1 MGVPRAFEL
10 VGKHYSPNA
19 VDPRTIEEHK
29 HLDLNSLMI
38 GYIENTFKSM
48 RLNNWKKPPDKR
60 ESVAIII
67 ERLGSSVSQKLEE
80 HFSKDTTTI
89 HFDGDYTSEKEAAH
103 KERYERF
110 QQSVQQVE
118 QAISKT
124 IAVIDS
130 VQIPDAP
137 TSGERNRIVRCSKR
151 ATEAWK
157 KTRQWSLD
165 PESRNA
171 LSRALEAQGWHT
183 HVCPGEADTCI
194 SQQQAEPVV
203 VVSTDSDYL
212 FRDVDVLIRKDSRDH
227 SKFTRYNITDML
239 SALGLQKEAWKVV
252 GITSGNDYAKNLE
265 GVAIGTNYD
274 LMSLWQPSPDDSVSR
289 IMDSYCDAYANE
301 LLTAQQI
308 RDQFQNAE
316 RVMGENKETF
326 PLEQEDRRTSELDTR
341 LEAMRTRTGQSLK
354 AYRKSR
360 RQKKLLAVTLAPS
373 TTSDQDPMSEGCTST
388 STATAPGPNPHPN
401 QPSKE
406 QGRGYKTFMPTN
418 KFRAKAFTQK
428 KQESTHS
435 TPSRKRRKRKQK
447 KKRKRP
453 TLYNPCSRKQRM
465 DPTLKT
471 AEPTR
476 TNTLQPATVIRNCLK
491 RYATVSLNCG
501 TLSTQLRR
509 GLASNEVG
517 QEDERGLIQKEVVTV
532 VKEMVRIGTEAT
544 ICAQQAIS
552 LFIARTMSE
561 FPSLSDPDRAA
572 RRERLEHIAYFH
584 NDQFF
589 GNLLQDIFMWHNVG
603 PRDGGARSAT
613 PANACIESIV
623 NMYRDFLDESGH
635 EVPKLQTVIDS
646 NLTPFLQLTGR
657 QFADTLQM
665 HYQRNI
671 SELVERVKEHN
682 GAWAQGEN
690 GVSVLSS
697 IDNKGNSSDHDP
709 ISLFWILNIQLPAEK
724 QFTFVP
730 ESGFTDQFFTIT
742 EESLLKVLLRK
753 QANPKSFLEEFG
765 TMTNAKKHAADH
777 RGDLVYKLFFSKSLS
792 YDSRVSLI
800 NPDTDIPSG
809 HSLWDY
815 GSDDESGD
823 SGGGFLASGSKSE
836 VKDSFQDIIRA
847 AGDGSIKRK
856 YVLTGSFSSN
866 GYEIHVNASNLLREA
881 PKASKKP
888 NTTRSKLN
896 DVLTMPPSESDHY
909 VIVGIDPGIKSTA
922 TCCILDSANTARVEN
937 MMISQGSHTH
947 VTKTYQKT
955 LERAK
960 KKAGDIQDLEA
971 TILPIQ
977 GTTWAEVGDS
987 IEQRILS
994 RLDVHEL
1001 LRKFYGSDI
1010 FKMKAFHRKQA
1021 LTATK
1026 NKGIDRVIAAARSTE
1041 VEPCFVVGDGEFGSS
1056 SETLHQ
1062 DFISLLKK
1070 KANALGLPIYCADEW
1085 RTSMVCCRCKQVG
1098 TLDGRA
1104 LKCECSEK
1112 DRDHNAAH
1120 NIARATVHLIQ
1131 HNEWP
1136 PELTRTQQ

>member
-1 MGVPRAFEL
+1 MGVKEAWKYLEQEGSKGTEVDTKAISSHIHIDTPSLFRAYITATE
-10 VGKHYSPNA
+10 HYI
-19 VDPRTIEEHK
+19 VQDQRK
-29 HLDLNSLMI
+29 QR
-38 GYIENTFKSM
+38 KSGQAPTKEQLAEAKNVKLAS
-48 RLNNWKKPPDKR
+48 RLNNR
-60 ESVAIII
+60 LAESFEKSRVT
-67 ERLGSSVSQKLEE
+67 L
-80 HFSKDTTTI
+80 
-89 HFDGDYTSEKEAAH
+89 HFDGLPSEQKKFAH
-103 KERYERF
+103 KERTARRETQIKKAQCSILKTQLIIHSDVDSSAKDHHVTPSDSTTAPVKLTSAMKRRVVRSNKQAQKLCKAARTLDPSTKAELTKRLRDDHGWIVCECRGEADVCISSQAGPVTVATSDSDFLFHEVDVVLRQLPLSKKKYHEF
-110 QQSVQQVE
+110 HIQQDVLEKLEITANAWRVSGAVTRNDYSRSVEGCDLETNVLIMKSLDE
-118 QAISKT
+118 NL
-124 IAVIDS
+124 DS
-130 VQIPDAP
+130 
-137 TSGERNRIVRCSKR
+137 
-151 ATEAWK
+151 
-157 KTRQWSLD
+157 D
-165 PESRNA
+165 PESM
-171 LSRALEAQGWHT
+171 LLEY
-183 HVCPGEADTCI
+183 CE
-194 SQQQAEPVV
+194 E
-203 VVSTDSDYL
+203 VSTLKSLPEPCQTCQFDCSRDIFFYRRETFGDATSPTNQTIDSDMEVMMKDFYAFL
-212 FRDVDVLIRKDSRDH
+212 RKYAEARKDR
-227 SKFTRYNITDML
+227 
-239 SALGLQKEAWKVV
+239 KV
-252 GITSGNDYAKNLE
+252 S
-265 GVAIGTNYD
+265 
-274 LMSLWQPSPDDSVSR
+274 Q
-289 IMDSYCDAYANE
+289 
-301 LLTAQQI
+301 
-308 RDQFQNAE
+308 
-316 RVMGENKETF
+316 
-326 PLEQEDRRTSELDTR
+326 
-341 LEAMRTRTGQSLK
+341 
-354 AYRKSR
+354 
-360 RQKKLLAVTLAPS
+360 
-373 TTSDQDPMSEGCTST
+373 
-388 STATAPGPNPHPN
+388 STAPARITAPVSAETPPSVMASASMTLEVTTATVTAPEPNPLPD
-401 QPSKE
+401 QASKE
-406 QGRGYKTFMPTN
+406 QGRGYKTFMPSN
-418 KFRAKAFTQK
+418 KFRAKAFTLN

-435 TPSRKRRKRKQK
+435 TPRRKRRKRKQ

-471 AEPTR
+471 TEPTR
-476 TNTLQPATVIRNCLK
+476 TNTLQPATVVKNCLK
-491 RYATVSLNCG
+491 RYANVSLNCG

-613 PANACIESIV
+613 PANACIENIV

-635 EVPKLQTVIDS
+635 EVPKLQTVINS

-815 GSDDESGD
+815 GSDNESGD

-896 DVLTMPPSESDHY
+896 DVLTIPPSESDHH

-922 TCCILDSANTARVEN
+922 TCCILDSANAARVEN
-937 MMISQGSHTH
+937 MTISQGSHTH

-960 KKAGDIQDLEA
+960 KKAGNIQDLEA

-994 RLDVHEL
+994 RLEVHEP
-1001 LRKFYGSDI
+1001 LRQFYGSDI

-1056 SETLHQ
+1056 SKTLHQ

-1070 KANALGLPIYCADEW
+1070 KIPI
-1085 RTSMVCCRCKQVG
+1085 T
-1098 TLDGRA
+1098 GR
-1104 LKCECSEK
+1104 
-1112 DRDHNAAH
+1112 D
-1120 NIARATVHLIQ
+1120 
-1131 HNEWP
+1131 
-1136 PELTRTQQ
+1136 

>member
-1 MGVPRAFEL
+1 MEKRPVFHAGHGDYAYELRQSLSLPRRFSRPMGVPRAFEL

-48 RLNNWKKPPDKR
+48 RLKNWKKPPNKR
-60 ESVAIII
+60 ESVATII
-67 ERLGSSVSQKLEE
+67 ERVGSSVSQKLEQ
-80 HFSKDTTTI
+80 HFSRDTTTI
-89 HFDGDYTSEKEAAH
+89 HFDGDYTFEKAAAH
-103 KERYERF
+103 RDRYEKF
-110 QQSVQQVE
+110 QQSVRQVE
-118 QAISKT
+118 EAISKT
-124 IAVIDS
+124 IAVIES
-130 VQIPDAP
+130 VQVAEAP
-137 TSGERNRIVRCSKR
+137 TSGERNRIVRSSKR

-171 LSRALEAQGWHT
+171 LSRALEDQGWRT
-183 HVCPGEADTCI
+183 HICPGESDTCI
-194 SQQQAEPVV
+194 SQQAEPVV

-227 SKFTRYNITDML
+227 TKFTRYDMTEML
-239 SALGLQKEAWKVV
+239 SALGLHREAWKVV

-265 GVAIGTNYD
+265 GVAISTNYE
-274 LMSLWQPSPDDSVSR
+274 LMSLWQPSPANSVSQ
-289 IMDSYCDAYANE
+289 IMDSYCDAYADE
-301 LLTAQQI
+301 RLTAQQI
-308 RDQFQNAE
+308 RDQLQNAE
-316 RVMGENKETF
+316 RVIGENKETF
-326 PLEQEDRRTSELDTR
+326 PLEQEDRRSSELDTK
-341 LEAMRTRTGQSLK
+341 LEAMRARTGQSLK

-360 RQKKLLAVTLAPS
+360 KQKKLLTATQGPL
-373 TTSDQDPMSEGCTST
+373 TTYDQDPMSEGCTST
-388 STATAPGPNPHPN
+388 STAIAPGPNPHPN

-476 TNTLQPATVIRNCLK
+476 TNTLQPATVIKNCLK

-589 GNLLQDIFMWHNVG
+589 GNLLQDIFMWHNDG
-603 PRDGGARSAT
+603 PRGGGARSAT
-613 PANACIESIV
+613 PANACIENIV
-623 NMYRDFLDESGH
+623 NMYRDFLDGSGH
-635 EVPKLQTVIDS
+635 EVPKLQTVINS

-657 QFADTLQM
+657 HFADTFQM

-671 SELVERVKEHN
+671 SELVERVKECN
-682 GAWAQGEN
+682 GAWAQGGD

-697 IDNKGNSSDHDP
+697 IDDKGKSSDHDP

-724 QFTFVP
+724 QMAFVP

-742 EESLLKVLLRK
+742 EESLLTVLLRK
-753 QANPKSFLEEFG
+753 QANPKSCLEKFG
-765 TMTNAKKHAADH
+765 TSKDAKKHAAEH

-815 GSDDESGD
+815 GSDNESGD

-847 AGDGSIKRK
+847 AGDGSVKRK

-896 DVLTMPPSESDHY
+896 DVLTMPPSESDRH
-909 VIVGIDPGIKSTA
+909 VIVGIDPGVKSTA

-937 MMISQGSHTH
+937 MTISQGSHTH

-977 GTTWAEVGDS
+977 GTTWAEVGAS
-987 IEQRILS
+987 IEQRIVS
-994 RLDVHEL
+994 RLEVHKS
-1001 LRKFYGSDI
+1001 LRQFYGSDI

-1026 NKGIDRVIAAARSTE
+1026 NKGIDRVIAAASSTE

-1062 DFISLLKK
+1062 DFINLLKK
-1070 KANALGLPIYCADEW
+1070 KIPI
-1085 RTSMVCCRCKQVG
+1085 T
-1098 TLDGRA
+1098 GRG
-1104 LKCECSEK
+1104 
-1112 DRDHNAAH
+1112 
-1120 NIARATVHLIQ
+1120 
-1131 HNEWP
+1131 
-1136 PELTRTQQ
+1136 